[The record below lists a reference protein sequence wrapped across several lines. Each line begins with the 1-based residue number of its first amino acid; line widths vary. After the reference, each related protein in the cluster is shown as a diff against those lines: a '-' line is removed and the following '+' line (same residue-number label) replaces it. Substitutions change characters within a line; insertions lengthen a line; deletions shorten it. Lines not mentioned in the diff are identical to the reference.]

1 MNTIDIT
8 ARLTRLNKTVEQTIS
23 RRNREAK
30 ATTAAL
36 LDRKRRDWEECCER
50 APDHARLI
58 GELSAGFGKLAYV
71 RVTVGHDVVLDS
83 DRYADG

>member
-1 MNTIDIT
+1 MEILDAI
-8 ARLTRLNKTVEQTIS
+8 
-23 RRNREAK
+23 EALRQQALGQYRQVQATK
-30 ATTAAL
+30 AA
-36 LDRKRRDWEECCER
+36 DWAKVKDM